1 MMIRS
6 ATALRNDYDGMV
18 KLSTEKQEP
27 IYLTRNGDGEMVF
40 LPIELWE
47 KRQAEL
53 ELFAEML
60 RREQNK
66 IAGAKTYSASE
77 LRADVED
84 VLVRVEWL
92 NEARNEFLAFLKF
105 YKTEV
110 GIPYAKKFAE
120 KILHATEQLAD
131 FPELG
136 VLKYDTL
143 MGKHGFRA
151 LFIDQYV
158 CIYKIEMDTVYIYH
172 FADARKNYMYHIFGM
187 E

>member
-1 MMIRS
+1 M
-6 ATALRNDYDGMV
+6 
-18 KLSTEKQEP
+18 
-27 IYLTRNGDGEMVF
+27 
-40 LPIELWE
+40 
-47 KRQAEL
+47 
-53 ELFAEML
+53 
-60 RREQNK
+60 
-66 IAGAKTYSASE
+66 
-77 LRADVED
+77 
-84 VLVRVEWL
+84 RVEWL

-172 FADARKNYMYHIFGM
+172 LQMPERITCIIFLEWNRRLHIQNAVHRTLHHSNLIILSQIIGGRLPAAVWLFFFVGWFGDV
-187 E
+187 

>member
-1 MMIRS
+1 M
-6 ATALRNDYDGMV
+6 
-18 KLSTEKQEP
+18 
-27 IYLTRNGDGEMVF
+27 
-40 LPIELWE
+40 
-47 KRQAEL
+47 
-53 ELFAEML
+53 
-60 RREQNK
+60 
-66 IAGAKTYSASE
+66 
-77 LRADVED
+77 
-84 VLVRVEWL
+84 RVEWL

-172 FADARKNYMYHIFGM
+172 FADAAMVIFRSAICGY
-187 E
+187 ESGCESDVYISSQPLPTFTAQRLGERCGRGVRDLSTQGAGEGASHL